1 MDRVILEDILAATER
16 HLAEAECQVANQR
29 ERVAQLE
36 RDGLDT
42 AEPTRLLIELEE
54 LQAIHVAE
62 RDRLRKKLGPSRRPT
77 TRRVILTLKTPF
89 LKRH

>member
-54 LQAIHVAE
+54 L
-62 RDRLRKKLGPSRRPT
+62 
-77 TRRVILTLKTPF
+77 
-89 LKRH
+89 